1 MKDYNKKN
9 NGSYDSVKYRKK
21 MDKVIAIIRFLNG
34 LNQEITNVMELQHYI
49 ELEDMIHMAMNAE

>member
-1 MKDYNKKN
+1 
-9 NGSYDSVKYRKK
+9 
-21 MDKVIAIIRFLNG
+21 MDKVITITRFLNG